1 MASLTFDEN
10 KITIG
15 DLEDF
20 EDATGLTIEEALKP
34 VPLQGDDGKPVRHN
48 CETDDCD
55 DDPCKDN
62 GRPVMTVRMRPKVLK
77 GLVWIATRHDQPDF
91 TIEDARNVRVSELQ
105 IIRAG
110 DGDDDGDDPKD

>member
-10 KITIG
+10 LITIG

-34 VPLQGDDGKPVRHN
+34 VPVHDDDGKPVRHN
-48 CETDDCD
+48 CAEDECD

-62 GRPVMTVRMRPKVLK
+62 GRPVMTVKMRPKVLK
-77 GLVWIATRHDQPDF
+77 GLVWIATRHDDPTF
-91 TIEDARNVRVSELQ
+91 TIEDARNVRISSLN

-110 DGDDDGDDPKD
+110 DGDESDDPKD